1 MILALV
7 MIFSEIKNSD
17 DKNKQRIGETSE
29 EDKRERNKRGPG
41 SGVGGNTVD
50 VQRFRKLYRGV

>member
-1 MILALV
+1 

-41 SGVGGNTVD
+41 SGVGGNRVD